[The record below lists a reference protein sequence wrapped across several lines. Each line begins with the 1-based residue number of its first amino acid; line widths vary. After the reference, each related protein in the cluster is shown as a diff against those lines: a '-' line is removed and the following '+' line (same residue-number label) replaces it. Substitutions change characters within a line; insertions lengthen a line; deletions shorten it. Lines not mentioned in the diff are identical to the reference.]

1 MADPT
6 DNAERDHLLARVREV
21 YGDPE
26 LHTDHVGLQRA
37 PGLDRWRVVSG
48 RRGVVGVAP
57 TEIEALRDALEN
69 WRGRGPEAARQ
80 AWAEAIAE
88 ARACPV
94 KPTGLMAD
102 VWADF
107 DAAMDQIDPDTP

>member
-6 DNAERDHLLARVREV
+6 DDAERDRLLARVREV
-21 YGDPE
+21 YGDDE

-57 TEIEALRDALEN
+57 TEIEALRDAL
-69 WRGRGPEAARQ
+69 GARLPQ
-80 AWAEAIAE
+80 
-88 ARACPV
+88 
-94 KPTGLMAD
+94 G
-102 VWADF
+102 
-107 DAAMDQIDPDTP
+107 

>member
-1 MADPT
+1 MSDPT

-48 RRGVVGVAP
+48 RRGVVAVAE
-57 TEIEALRDALEN
+57 TEIEALRSAVL
-69 WRGRGPEAARQ
+69 WRPRG
-80 AWAEAIAE
+80 
-88 ARACPV
+88 
-94 KPTGLMAD
+94 
-102 VWADF
+102 
-107 DAAMDQIDPDTP
+107 